1 MAAEYPKPID
11 EFLCIEL
18 VFCILLSPCFV
29 VLWVLFIPFGSYRVR
44 KIFSGYVKNFPLY
57 VFIER
62 ADLTHTLMH
71 QAFDR
76 DDAMHSVTHDVS
88 MHTQCVTHG
97 MGCQCA
103 TERTLSVVLRNIMWC
118 SSWHI
123 ECVIC
128 IMWWLS
134 AQRKQCDWVSFQCLR
149 MLKNP
154 KNGLTSKKQWK
165 NTKTSIYSEVGPVV
179 PCVLHSKCPRFSKP
193 SGCLGQTFWGFK
205 VI

>member
-11 EFLCIEL
+11 EFLCIEMNL
-18 VFCILLSPCFV
+18 GLNGLFLFV
-29 VLWVLFIPFGSYRVR
+29 RGLCLNGFFGSYRVR

-103 TERTLSVVLRNIMWC
+103 TERTLSVVLRNIM
-118 SSWHI
+118 
-123 ECVIC
+123 
-128 IMWWLS
+128 
-134 AQRKQCDWVSFQCLR
+134 
-149 MLKNP
+149 
-154 KNGLTSKKQWK
+154 
-165 NTKTSIYSEVGPVV
+165 
-179 PCVLHSKCPRFSKP
+179 
-193 SGCLGQTFWGFK
+193 
-205 VI
+205 